1 MLLYGEQGGQL
12 DVSGMKFYLDYRVV
26 QDLKLDETEIFHGK
40 GGGIVI
46 GVGIAQRGEKLGTIF
61 EHPLSLGRYQHA

>member
-1 MLLYGEQGGQL
+1 
-12 DVSGMKFYLDYRVV
+12 MKFYLDYRVV
-26 QDLKLDETEIFHGK
+26 QDLKLDKTEIFHGK

-46 GVGIAQRGEKLGTIF
+46 GVGIAQRGEKLGAIF